1 MDKEDVTIAISRN
14 DVDTLYRILTQLGHG
29 EIKSFEAE
37 CKSCGR
43 KINMMSNDG
52 GVHWKPTSR
61 KTGKLHKCKE
71 GREVYRKQQKKE
83 TS

>member
-1 MDKEDVTIAISRN
+1 MSDEDVTISISREDA
-14 DVDTLYRILTQLGHG
+14 DVLYRILTQLGHG

-52 GVHWKPTSR
+52 GETWKPTSR
-61 KTGKLHKCKE
+61 KTGKIHRCKE
-71 GREVYRKQQKKE
+71 YLRTTRKHRDE
-83 TS
+83 E